1 MALECISHLQL
12 RRLAG
17 ERGFAR
23 GELYHKEARVT
34 DLSIG
39 HEVISARVLGTE
51 TYRVRLSCTNNRLT
65 YKCTCP
71 FGEDGNFCKHCVAV
85 GLAWLEQPVDKP
97 TSKSSLESFLE
108 NMDHQQLVK
117 LVLNE
122 ASRNRRLRDKLEFAE
137 ASSVPAGPNLSVFR
151 KAITNATRTA
161 GVDYYSMPRFARRL
175 LDVIESIRGLLQ
187 TGHATAV
194 VELTEY
200 AFTRLEKAIGTVDD
214 SDGHF
219 REIIPELTE
228 LHHAASKL
236 GHENPVSLAQRLF
249 EFEVNSE
256 WDLFSGAAATYADV
270 LGKKGLSEYRRLAEE
285 VWSEVPVLKPGDD
298 ENERYGDRFRITS
311 IMETLACQS
320 GDLNELIAVRER
332 DLSHPY
338 SFLQIAELYRE
349 AGQHDLALQWAE
361 QGAYFFE
368 RIDSRLSDF
377 MAMEYQRRGL
387 HDRAM
392 TLIWEQFVERPGL
405 EMYKHLHEHAV
416 QVKSPVR
423 NSERTSHSTNSAPE
437 SNEVWKHWRA
447 EALRF
452 LRERLTPNKV
462 NPESRNREID
472 ISNTWQTRGHD
483 STLVEIFLWEN
494 NYDDAWEEAIAG
506 GCFAYLWL
514 ELADRIAPEKP
525 ERAYSVYRELIG
537 PTVNQTNNT
546 SYADAITLLKK
557 MRKVASR
564 LNCESE
570 FSDYLTALRVEYKR
584 KRNFIQMLDTIRQ

>member
-1 MALECISHLQL
+1 VS
-12 RRLAG
+12 
-17 ERGFAR
+17 
-23 GELYHKEARVT
+23 LYHKEARVT
-34 DLSIG
+34 DLSID

-236 GHENPVSLAQRLF
+236 AHENP
-249 EFEVNSE
+249 
-256 WDLFSGAAATYADV
+256 
-270 LGKKGLSEYRRLAEE
+270 
-285 VWSEVPVLKPGDD
+285 
-298 ENERYGDRFRITS
+298 
-311 IMETLACQS
+311 
-320 GDLNELIAVRER
+320 
-332 DLSHPY
+332 
-338 SFLQIAELYRE
+338 
-349 AGQHDLALQWAE
+349 
-361 QGAYFFE
+361 
-368 RIDSRLSDF
+368 
-377 MAMEYQRRGL
+377 
-387 HDRAM
+387 
-392 TLIWEQFVERPGL
+392 
-405 EMYKHLHEHAV
+405 
-416 QVKSPVR
+416 
-423 NSERTSHSTNSAPE
+423 
-437 SNEVWKHWRA
+437 
-447 EALRF
+447 
-452 LRERLTPNKV
+452 
-462 NPESRNREID
+462 
-472 ISNTWQTRGHD
+472 WQTRGHD

-525 ERAYSVYRELIG
+525 ERAYSVYRELMG

-557 MRKVASR
+557 MRKLASR